1 MRLHSPYQTPYRRGQ
16 SSRLDAPFFNDPVR
30 AVYGAFPDYE
40 FEYDANYGV
49 HSDLTFGAPALDTG
63 QVLSW
68 RDVNGNKH
76 PLTLA
81 TSFGP
86 RFDLGAGPLGYN
98 CVTGGTVNHTSV
110 QAASGTAVGG
120 SNAGTIYFVI
130 RQNSWSNGAQ
140 ILTGNTP
147 SSQGKGT
154 QQGLSSTPQMVISS
168 ATTDASLSNG
178 ELALGVWGVFTVI
191 WANADSITRANM
203 NPAHTGS
210 TTSASDDAMNG
221 WVMFNSRNGLAPSD
235 VSIARV
241 IGFRA
246 SLASPSHTQVQQNQ
260 IISALMAQYGI
271 S

>member
-16 SSRLDAPFFNDPVR
+16 SARLDAPFFNDPVR
-30 AVYGAFPDYE
+30 PIYGAFDGYE
-40 FEYDANYGV
+40 FEYDANYAT
-49 HSDLTFGAPALDTG
+49 HSDEVFGAPAADGG
-63 QVLSW
+63 QVKSW

-76 PLTLA
+76 PLTQNA
-81 TSFGP
+81 TGP
-86 RFDLGAGPLGYN
+86 TFNLGGGPGGYN
-98 CVTGGTVNHTSV
+98 CVTGGVVDHVKISTP
-110 QAASGTAVGG
+110 SGIAVGG

-130 RQNSWSNGAQ
+130 KQNSWSNGAQ

-147 SSQGKGT
+147 STQGKGT
-154 QQGLSSTPQMVISS
+154 KQGLSSTPQMVISS

-191 WANADSITRANM
+191 WASADSITRVNM

-235 VSIARV
+235 VSIARC
-241 IGFRA
+241 IGYRVA
-246 SLASPSHTQVQQNQ
+246 LADPPHSESVQNQ
-260 IISALMAQYGI
+260 IVSGLMAQYGI